1 MIDLLAVE
9 LSCIKKKIVLI
20 THSFCISL
28 LAVLHVLT
36 GVCVSPRLPSL
47 QSLLIHLVPVH
58 LSDHTRDQSV
68 SPPLTQTEW
77 GRTSPS
83 FHLSGR
89 LRPVVNVSQCAHF
102 ILRHPLC
109 TVRSLFCLNLNDS
122 CLVAVDC
129 DHSRDG
135 KTIVFHT
142 SFFCFQSLVLWVDV
156 LKMLCWS

>member
-1 MIDLLAVE
+1 M
-9 LSCIKKKIVLI
+9 S
-20 THSFCISL
+20 HSV
-28 LAVLHVLT
+28 ALHVLT
-36 GVCVSPRLPSL
+36 GVCVWPLLPSL
-47 QSLLIHLVPVH
+47 QSLLVHLVPVH

-77 GRTSPS
+77 RGTVEELGGTSQS

-102 ILRHPLC
+102 ILRYTLC
-109 TVRSLFCLNLNDS
+109 PVRSLFCLNLNDS

-135 KTIVFHT
+135 KTIE
-142 SFFCFQSLVLWVDV
+142 
-156 LKMLCWS
+156 